1 MSMTKL
7 KNPMYN
13 PKLPPDNVVG
23 GVRSVQGEPH
33 PGWQVQVE
41 HRETGLGVMVIIVII
56 FVIIIIIIVLTC
68 RD

>member
-1 MSMTKL
+1 MSKL

-13 PKLPPDNVVG
+13 PKLPPDNIVG

-41 HRETGLGVMVIIVII
+41 HRETGLGGMVIIVII
-56 FVIIIIIIVLTC
+56 IIIIIIIIVLTC